1 MADEKDKQTENN
13 NQADNSEETSASRV
27 GQLNEQQNQARIE
40 QEQQAEKDKEEKKKN
55 DIKPNALNKATG
67 GLLKAAWENLVESW
81 GFTLIWIDIH
91 VFGNLVFGNKVF
103 CKLGSEWIPDT
114 VKQAQFKE
122 GEKLGKVAGT
132 FEGAGVACLNL
143 GCLFTVL
150 AFLMMIGVILEVVS
164 NPISGLYHIFGYIW
178 KSASDAIVKFVSG
191 G

>member
-13 NQADNSEETSASRV
+13 NQGDNSEETSVDRV

-40 QEQQAEKDKEEKKKN
+40 QEQKAEKDKEEKKKN

-122 GEKLGKVAGT
+122 AEKLGKVAGT
-132 FEGAGVACLNL
+132 FEGAGAACVNL
-143 GCLFTVL
+143 GCLMVVL
-150 AFLMMIGVILEVVS
+150 GVLVALGMLLDVLS
-164 NPISGLYHIFGYIW
+164 NPITGFSHIAGYVW
-178 KSASDAIVKFVSG
+178 DAIANAVKKFVSG
-191 G
+191 S